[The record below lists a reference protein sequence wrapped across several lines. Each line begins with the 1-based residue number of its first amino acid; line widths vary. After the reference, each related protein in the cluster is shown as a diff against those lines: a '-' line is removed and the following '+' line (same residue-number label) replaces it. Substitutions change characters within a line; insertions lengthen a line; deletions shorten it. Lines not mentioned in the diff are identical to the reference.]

1 MKTRRIEKMEDLADL
16 LIARGL
22 VVSSRED
29 LLGVLKIVGYYRLTG
44 FLYPYRANDGT
55 ENFRPGTSLAEIWR
69 LYTFDRRLRELAFQ
83 HQPDR
88 GRIAGDDHQVSGRT
102 LYG

>member
-55 ENFRPGTSLAEIWR
+55 ENFRVKELLADYPEVPLSAMGFPVDWQ
-69 LYTFDRRLRELAFQ
+69 TFALWK
-83 HQPDR
+83 
-88 GRIAGDDHQVSGRT
+88 
-102 LYG
+102 